1 MKFVTVATE
10 IKGYLPVLQESFI
23 KQNLKLEIL
32 GLNEKWTG
40 FGFKYLKMIEFLKKQ
55 NPYEIIVFMDAY
67 DVIFLNKDKL
77 LERFRSYNK
86 QILLSCEPLPKTL
99 LHKYLYTKV
108 FPYCQLNEK
117 DKIHI
122 NSGLYMGYAK
132 YLLIML
138 QELSNK
144 ENLHSS
150 KTDDQIILNEFC
162 NYKNNFFSDHIAI
175 DIERKVF
182 YNTFPDSL
190 FTQKTSKKL
199 INSKF
204 VNKNLEEVNFVHG
217 PGNTNLDFIIQK
229 YNLNSKNKI
238 FREDF
243 SNNTIKIYYIY
254 FWKEILII
262 VLFVILIGYFL
273 IKYLKNK

>member
-1 MKFVTVATE
+1 MKFITVATE

-23 KQNLKLEIL
+23 KHDLKLEIL

-55 NPYEIIVFMDAY
+55 NPDEIVVFMDAY

-108 FPYCQLNEK
+108 FPSCQLDTK

-138 QELSNK
+138 QKLSSK
-144 ENLHSS
+144 ANLHSS
-150 KTDDQIILNEFC
+150 KTDDQVILNEFC
-162 NYKNNFFSDHIAI
+162 NYKNKFFCDYIAI
-175 DIERKVF
+175 DVERKVF
-182 YNTFPDSL
+182 YNIFPDSL

-199 INSKF
+199 INNKF
-204 VNKNLEEVNFVHG
+204 VNHNLQEVNFLHG
-217 PGNTNLDFIIQK
+217 PGNTNLDFVVQK
-229 YNLNSKNKI
+229 YNLNSTNKI

-243 SNNTIKIYYIY
+243 SSNAVKIYYTY
-254 FWKEILII
+254 FWKEILIAI
-262 VLFVILIGYFL
+262 LIVILIGYLL
-273 IKYLKNK
+273 IKYLKSK